1 MDAVAFWSIV
11 TVVATI
17 LVLVVIGIR
26 VGKQI
31 NSTHSHD

>member
-17 LVLVVIGIR
+17 LILVVIGIR

-31 NSTHSHD
+31 NSTHSQD